1 MAFSGIQ
8 RINTVQPVRGS
19 LLAPVLLLWGVSAVL
34 ALGFAWFAADIG
46 DSYRNFYIL
55 PWVFLTAVVVSA
67 PSVYLYSRGRFDF
80 FHPLVFA
87 AWSYIFPAFVI
98 GGVIIAFDWVE
109 WYFMSFIEDPKYNLP
124 LTLVYISIGFAG
136 LTAGYFLP
144 IGKWIADKLERFA
157 PHWHWQPDRVWLP
170 GIILLFIGIG
180 INILGFVQG
189 LLGFQRNIEI
199 GAFDGLLYFLV
210 IVLSAGTVLLW
221 LAIFQTPKR
230 NTIYYAVFAMLV
242 AFIPLRM
249 ALLGSRS
256 SLILSL
262 LPIFFA
268 FVYSGRK
275 LKWSYAAVFGVLAA
289 IALFLGIAYGTTFRN
304 IKGSEARINAGDYFG
319 QVVATVDYLLDED
332 PLLIVGDSMQALA
345 HRVENLSS
353 VAIVVSNYE
362 KLAPYEASYGLEN
375 NILND
380 LYTSFI
386 PRFVWADKPPT
397 SDPRAYSDLYFDYGD
412 NSFAISPFGDLLR
425 NFGPIGIPLGMLL
438 LGIYLRT
445 IYAGLIETPY
455 PAMWKKV
462 AYFLLLTVVS
472 YEAFYATIFPSV
484 VRTVFVLALTLLLVQ
499 FIVPKAEKIRSSVR

>member
-8 RINTVQPVRGS
+8 RLSS
-19 LLAPVLLLWGVSAVL
+19 LPAGKGNLLTPVLVLWGVA
-34 ALGFAWFAADIG
+34 ALITVALVWFAADVG
-46 DSYRNFYIL
+46 DSYRSFYIL
-55 PWVFLTAVVVSA
+55 PWVFLTAIVVTA
-67 PSVYLYSRGRFDF
+67 PSIYLYSRGRFDF

-87 AWSYIFPAFVI
+87 AWSYVFPAFVI

-124 LTLVYISIGFAG
+124 LTLVYISLGFAG

-144 IGKWIADKLERFA
+144 VGKWLADKIEYFF
-157 PHWHWQPDRVWLP
+157 PKWNWQPEKVWIP
-170 GIILLFIGIG
+170 GLILLLIGVG
-180 INILGFVQG
+180 VNVLGFIQG
-189 LLGFQRNIEI
+189 LLGFQRNVEI

-210 IVLSAGTVLLW
+210 TVLTAGTVLLW
-221 LAIFQTPKR
+221 LAIFQVKTK
-230 NTIYYAVFAMLV
+230 TTYYYVVFSLLV
-242 AFIPLRM
+242 LFIPLRM

-256 SLILSL
+256 SLILGL

-275 LKWSYAAVFGVLAA
+275 LKWNYVAGFGFLAA
-289 IALFLGIAYGTTFRN
+289 LALFIGIAYGTTFRN

-332 PLLIVGDSMQALA
+332 PAVIAGESLQTLA
-345 HRVENLSS
+345 GRVENLSS

-375 NILND
+375 NIFND

-386 PRFVWADKPPT
+386 PRFIWADKPPT

-438 LGIYLRT
+438 LGIYLRF
-445 IYAGLIETPY
+445 IYSGLIETPY

-484 VRTVFVLALTLLLVQ
+484 IRTVFVLVLALLLVK
-499 FIVPKAEKIRSSVR
+499 FFVPSGEKAHA